1 MSIEDQLARAQQ
13 QLHDCA
19 AKIHNQRAEIVRLEK
34 SRRDIAGAFE
44 RLHALYW
51 ELHNAVAD
59 PVTSHTQCVEMV
71 RGLRRTVDEQRRR
84 LAVKCEHPS
93 AASCARLWQ
102 EEANQLQLAGVSP
115 VLAEEFP
122 FGCDTVEHLATALL
136 ASRNRHR
143 RLLELHRE
151 ICDELY
157 GQGLEVAGFHLNGD
171 LEPLDSWFDD
181 NGWLDA
187 ETWRP
192 AEKAGEA

>member
-19 AKIHNQRAEIVRLEK
+19 ERIHNQRAEIVRLEK
-34 SRRDIAGAFE
+34 SRNLVADAFV
-44 RLHALYW
+44 RLMKAYH
-51 ELHNAVAD
+51 ELHDAVAD

-102 EEANQLQLAGVSP
+102 EETNQLQLAVVSP
-115 VLAEEFP
+115 ALAEEFP

-136 ASRNRHR
+136 ASRERCQ
-143 RLLELHRE
+143 RLLELHCE

-157 GQGLEVAGFHLNGD
+157 GQGFEVAGWHLNGD
-171 LEPLDSWFDD
+171 LEQLDSWFDD

-187 ETWRP
+187 ETWRR
-192 AEKAGEA
+192 AEKAGES